1 MFRLGSLLMMV
12 LLAVPFVRECCLPVM
27 HPPPCHESRH
37 SDESTCYSREQA
49 IAETKTQ
56 LPNSSSMDYIV
67 EVADGANSTILTR
80 IHRRS
85 DTGTFDP
92 RLTSDIYLRTGAL
105 LI

>member
-1 MFRLGSLLMMV
+1 MFRLGSLTMML

-37 SDESTCYSREQA
+37 SDESTCYSRQQA
-49 IAETKTQ
+49 IAETKTE
-56 LPNSSSMDYIV
+56 LPNSSSMGYIV
-67 EVADGANSTILTR
+67 EVADGGNSAILTR
-80 IHRRS
+80 VHRRS
-85 DTGTFDP
+85 DSAAFAP